1 MREVAVRAKMSGIC
15 EIQTKIRGGK
25 QRMGRGRRGESL

>member
-1 MREVAVRAKMSGIC
+1 MREVAVRAKMS